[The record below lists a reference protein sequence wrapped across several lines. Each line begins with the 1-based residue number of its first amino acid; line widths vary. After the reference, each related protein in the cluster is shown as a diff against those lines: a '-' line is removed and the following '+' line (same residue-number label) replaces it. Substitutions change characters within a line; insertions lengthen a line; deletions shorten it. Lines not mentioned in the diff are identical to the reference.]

1 MYLFCYRAGMHR
13 RNFDFNASV
22 DDLLLAMDKLNY
34 DANNPLFIQAQKQLT
49 LTFNDFAVDCF
60 R

>member
-1 MYLFCYRAGMHR
+1 MHR
-13 RNFDFNASV
+13 RNLDFNASV
-22 DDLLLAMDKLNY
+22 DDLLLAMNK
-34 DANNPLFIQAQKQLT
+34 ANQDTNDGSYVQAQKQLL

>member
-1 MYLFCYRAGMHR
+1 MHR

-34 DANNPLFIQAQKQLT
+34 DANNPLFLQAQKQLT